1 MNKFYLVF
9 LSAMLLLLSGCATV
23 TSDIRV
29 RAETAPGVTLYKNYK
44 TYDWLGSISLLNDPN
59 NTWQPPNVDIIG
71 DIKFLVDRELRRN
84 GIESTNATPDL
95 VVTFLVG
102 VDMENQILKLD
113 PDTTIHLNK
122 KIPQAALVVALI
134 EVSSGHIVWLG
145 VANAEIQEG
154 VTAKVMRQRLDYAVR
169 EMFKLM
175 P

>member
-1 MNKFYLVF
+1 M
-9 LSAMLLLLSGCATV
+9 
-23 TSDIRV
+23 
-29 RAETAPGVTLYKNYK
+29 
-44 TYDWLGSISLLNDPN
+44 
-59 NTWQPPNVDIIG
+59 
-71 DIKFLVDRELRRN
+71 RRN

-95 VVTFLVG
+95 AVTFLVG

-113 PDTTIHLNK
+113 PDTKIHLNK
-122 KIPQAALVVALI
+122 KIPQADLVVALI

-154 VTAKVMRQRLDYAVR
+154 VTAQVMRQRLDYAVR